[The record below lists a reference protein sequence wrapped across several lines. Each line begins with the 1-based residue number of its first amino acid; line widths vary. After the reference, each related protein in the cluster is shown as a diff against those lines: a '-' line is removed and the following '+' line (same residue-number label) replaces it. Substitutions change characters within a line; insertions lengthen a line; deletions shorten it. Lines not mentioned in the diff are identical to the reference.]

1 MAVQTTSAAASG
13 ARETA
18 VAGTSNT
25 RSARS
30 RADQRTQTGRFG
42 LRNIY
47 ILPTSEGWL
56 VIATLGV
63 LFLAAVNYG
72 VQLIYM
78 TVFGLGAATHA
89 AMVLTH
95 RNLHG
100 MRTPRILVRPGFAG
114 DSVVVTL
121 NFAETDALTRP
132 QLTATMRA
140 RRGRFWLRGEQLAE
154 AQFSKPAGA
163 GRVELHLPAP
173 RRGHHSLPPLC
184 LSTRYPLGLFRA
196 WVIIHP
202 QQHFWVYPKPASRVS
217 MAPPRDLAAET
228 IGGQTHCG
236 GSDELYGL
244 RRYREG
250 DAPRH
255 LAWAQF
261 ARGQPLMTRE
271 LTDSRTGVIA
281 LRLTDLNPGP
291 RKEAALAMLTRRVL
305 DAEAAA
311 EPYALMLGN
320 ETIPAG
326 LGTRHKRHCLERL
339 AAA

>member
-1 MAVQTTSAAASG
+1 MKFTSAAE
-13 ARETA
+13 R
-18 VAGTSNT
+18 VADAPAPEAGP
-25 RSARS
+25 
-30 RADQRTQTGRFG
+30 GRFG

-56 VIATLGV
+56 VISTLGV
-63 LFLAAVNYG
+63 LFVAAVNYG

-78 TVFGLGAATHA
+78 TVFVLGAATHA

-100 MRTPRILVRPGFAG
+100 MRTPRIRVRPGFAG

-121 NFAETDALTRP
+121 AFTKTDTLARP
-132 QLTATMRA
+132 QLTATLRA
-140 RRGRFWLRGEQLAE
+140 RRGRFWLRGERLAE
-154 AQFSKPAGA
+154 ARFSKPAGA
-163 GRVELHLPAP
+163 GQVELHLPAP
-173 RRGHHSLPPLC
+173 RRGHHPLPPLS

-202 QQHFWVYPKPASRVS
+202 QQRFWVYPKPTASDPLG
-217 MAPPRDLAAET
+217 PPRDLSAET
-228 IGGQTHCG
+228 LGGQTHSG

-250 DAPRH
+250 DSPRH

-271 LTDSRTGVIA
+271 LTDARTGVIT
-281 LRLTDLNPGP
+281 LRLADLSPGP
-291 RKEAALAMLTRRVL
+291 GKEAALAMLTRRVL
-305 DAEAAA
+305 DAEARA
-311 EPYALMLGN
+311 EPYALTLGN
-320 ETIPAG
+320 EHIPAG
-326 LGTRHKRHCLERL
+326 LGARHKRHCLERL